1 MAGHCLPYRF
11 SNKLI
16 NKTKLTMKKSL
27 LFAAFLAGAM
37 SASAQIEVCFADVD
51 AAGLASDKAT
61 IAGGTVVG
69 QSDNVTMKLAYE
81 DSWGSTSIAFKGYT
95 GAIVNG
101 EEVPFVTGFT
111 GSSNPGGQSLADGA
125 STPAT
130 TGAVVQF
137 DVKKDGYLT
146 VFGKLSSNKEYYV
159 WEGDAV
165 FAMPVAYTLAMDWSA
180 GAANGASV
188 SSLIYTVPADDLGY
202 IDFGAA
208 DIDKYVN
215 GAKIYWPE
223 QIVLG
228 PESVIKQNGVGAII
242 FPVYAE
248 AGTYLV
254 HAAGSKISTCGAVF
268 TTEPVTQLVLTGA
281 DEDTKEPLS
290 LALIGEGGSTG
301 ISNITATEAVDT
313 PAYNIAGQR
322 VNADAKGLI
331 IKGGKKYVNK

>member
-1 MAGHCLPYRF
+1 
-11 SNKLI
+11 
-16 NKTKLTMKKSL
+16 MKKSL
-27 LFAAFLAGAM
+27 LFAALFAGAM

-69 QSDNVTMKLAYE
+69 QSENVTMKLAYE
-81 DSWGSTSIAFKGYT
+81 DSWGSTSIVFKGYK

-101 EEVPFVTGFT
+101 EEVTFVTGFT
-111 GSSNPGGQSLADGA
+111 GNTNPGGTSLSADG
-125 STPAT
+125 STAAT

-137 DVKKDGYLT
+137 DVKKDGYLV
-146 VFGKLSSNKEYYV
+146 VFGKFTANKEYYV
-159 WEGDAV
+159 WEGLAGKGEE
-165 FAMPVAYTLAMDWSA
+165 PVAYTLAMDWTA

-188 SSLIYTVPADDLGY
+188 SSLIYTVPADEFGY

-215 GAKIYWPE
+215 GSKIYVPE
-223 QIVLG
+223 KIVLG
-228 PESVIKQNGVGAII
+228 SESNIGQNGVGAII
-242 FPVYAE
+242 FPVYADAE
-248 AGTYLV
+248 SYLV

-268 TTEPVTQLVLTGA
+268 TKERVTQLVLTGA
-281 DEDTKEPLS
+281 DEETKEPLS

>member
-1 MAGHCLPYRF
+1 
-11 SNKLI
+11 
-16 NKTKLTMKKSL
+16 MKKSL

-37 SASAQIEVCFADVD
+37 SASAQTEICFANGEVD
-51 AAGLASDKAT
+51 FSTAGA
-61 IAGGTVVG
+61 GTVVG
-69 QSDNVTMKLAYE
+69 ESESVTMKLAY
-81 DSWGSTSIAFKGYT
+81 DDTWKSTSIAFKGYD

-101 EEVPFVTGFT
+101 QEVAFVNGFT

-165 FAMPVAYTLAMDWSA
+165 YATPLSYTLAMDWTA

-188 SSLIYTVPADDLGY
+188 SSLIYTVPADNDGY
-202 IDFGAA
+202 LDFSAA

-215 GAKIYWPE
+215 GSKIYWPE

-228 PESVIKQNGVGAII
+228 PESAIKQNGVGAII